1 MTDTPWPSD
10 TSASDLRAQIAGR
23 PARGLEQLGWT
34 SRRSEEDLTAG
45 LNDLLTGR
53 WIWGGEELR
62 FEKAIRWTGYSRSF
76 EFRLH
81 AWEPLLR
88 LAGGYEQTGNA
99 AFYEALKRFAFDWLD
114 AIQGPMLERG
124 PDAAVAA
131 GDGEMAWYDMAVAL
145 RAYRLA
151 WFCDVIARDEAVS
164 SDRFEAALRALYF
177 HLAVLSREEGFSSH
191 SNHGLY
197 QAMGQ
202 FTAARRL
209 ADLPLVE
216 APRLQGRE
224 RLQAVLDAQIS
235 PDGVHREHSPG
246 YHQMLLG
253 TLLGARQAGLFEDIL
268 FPPDLEK
275 MQAAL
280 SWMTA
285 PDFTLAPIG
294 DTDPVLVGDNLGPPE
309 ALEHKALAWQVS
321 RGGAGS
327 PPADGAGA
335 YLADGYAFGRLQ
347 SDGENDPRRSAWLA
361 QIAGFHSRT
370 HKHADH
376 GGFVWH
382 DRGRAILT
390 DPGRYDYG
398 ERTAPGSPEALAGNW
413 YADPRRVLVEA
424 TRAHNCVEIDR
435 ADYPRVKTK
444 PFGSGLIYA
453 GVQSGGLVSECE
465 FRHGDVRHRRVLFMK
480 PGQYLLVLDWLADAK
495 GKPHD
500 FRQYFTL
507 APNWLAE
514 PKPGGYAVSD
524 SLAPSQDLIV
534 RSLVED
540 VAAEA
545 PLAGATEPRLAG
557 WVSPG
562 PRRFVPAPS
571 LCFTA
576 DKRPRALF
584 CTLFAF
590 GREVEVPTAPQ
601 VSPTFTSARL
611 AWTLDGR
618 SHRFQLTRGG
628 DTEISVTAL
637 RL

>member
-1 MTDTPWPSD
+1 VSDANWPD
-10 TSASDLRAQIAGR
+10 LPIDDLRAQVAGK

-34 SRRSEEDLTAG
+34 SRRSEEDLTAS

-53 WIWGGEELR
+53 WTWGGEELR
-62 FEKAIRWTGYSRSF
+62 FETAIRWTGYSRSF

-88 LAGGYEQTGNA
+88 LAGGFEQTGNA
-99 AFYEALKRFAFDWLD
+99 TFYEALKGFAFDWLD
-114 AIQGPMLERG
+114 AIQAPMLERG
-124 PDAAVAA
+124 LEAAAAA
-131 GDGEMAWYDMAVAL
+131 GDAEMAWYDMAVAL

-151 WFCDVIARDEAVS
+151 WFCDVIARDETVA
-164 SDRFEAALRALYF
+164 DNRFELALRALYF
-177 HLAVLSREEGFSSH
+177 HLSVLAREDGFSSH

-202 FTAARRL
+202 FTAARRH

-216 APRLQGRE
+216 AYRLQGRE

-235 PDGVHREHSPG
+235 KEGVHREHSPG

-268 FPPDLEK
+268 FPPDLIK
-275 MQAAL
+275 MQEAL

-294 DTDPVLVGDNLGPPE
+294 DTDPVLAGDNLGPPA
-309 ALEHKALAWQVS
+309 ALEHAQLTWQVS
-321 RGGAGS
+321 RGGGGS
-327 PPADGAGA
+327 PPPDGAGA
-335 YLADGYAFGRLQ
+335 YLADGYAFGRLL
-347 SDGENDPRRSAWLA
+347 SEGENDPHRAAWLA

-398 ERTAPGSPEALAGNW
+398 ERTPAGSPEALAGNW
-413 YADPRRVLVEA
+413 YADPRRVYVEA
-424 TRAHNCVEIDR
+424 TRAHNCVEIDG
-435 ADYPRVKTK
+435 ADYPRAKAR
-444 PFGSGLIYA
+444 PFGSGLVYA
-453 GVQSGGLVSECE
+453 GVQSGGFVSECE

-480 PGQYLLVLDWLADAK
+480 PGQYLLALDWLVDSKDAA
-495 GKPHD
+495 HD

-514 PKPGGYAVSD
+514 CRRGGYGLSD
-524 SLAPSQDLIV
+524 TLAPSQDLV
-534 RSLVED
+534 VCSLVGD
-540 VAAEA
+540 VEVEA
-545 PLAGATEPRLAG
+545 PQVGATKPRLAG

-562 PRRFVPAPS
+562 PRKFVPAAS
-571 LCFTA
+571 LCLTA
-576 DKRPRALF
+576 RARPKALF

-590 GREVEVPTAPQ
+590 GQSVEATAEPQ
-601 VSPTFTSARL
+601 VSPTFTGAKL

-618 SHRFQLTRGG
+618 SHRLRVARGG
-628 DTEISVTAL
+628 GDQISVTAL
-637 RL
+637 RI

>member
-1 MTDTPWPSD
+1 MTDAPWPD
-10 TSASDLRAQIAGR
+10 LPLPDLRAKIAGR
-23 PARGLEQLGWT
+23 PVRGLEQLGWT
-34 SRRSEEDLTAG
+34 SRRSEEDFTAG

-62 FEKAIRWTGYSRSF
+62 FASAIQWTGYSRSF

-99 AFYEALKRFAFDWLD
+99 AFYEALKLFAFDWLD
-114 AIQGPMLERG
+114 AIQAPMLARG
-124 PDAAVAA
+124 SEAAVAA
-131 GDGEMAWYDMAVAL
+131 GDEAMAWYDMAVAL

-151 WFCDVIARDEAVS
+151 WFCDVIARDEAVANEH
-164 SDRFEAALRALYF
+164 FEASLRALYF
-177 HLAVLSREEGFSSH
+177 HLAILAREEGFSSH

-197 QAMGQ
+197 QAIGQ

-216 APRLQGRE
+216 AHRLQGRE

-235 PDGVHREHSPG
+235 KDGVHREHSPG

-309 ALEHKALAWQVS
+309 ALEHAALAWQVS
-321 RGGAGS
+321 RGGAGA
-327 PPADGAGA
+327 PPPDGAGV
-335 YLADGYAFGRLQ
+335 YLADGYAFARLRPE
-347 SDGENDPRRSAWLA
+347 GENDPQRSAWLA

-376 GGFVWH
+376 GSFIWH

-398 ERTAPGSPEALAGNW
+398 ARTAPGSPEALAGNW
-413 YADPRRVLVEA
+413 YADPRRVHVES
-424 TRAHNCVEIDR
+424 TRAHNCVEIDG
-435 ADYPRVKTK
+435 ADYPRAKVK
-444 PFGSGLIYA
+444 PFGSGLVHA
-453 GVQSGGLVSECE
+453 GAQSGGFVSECE
-465 FRHGDVRHRRVLFMK
+465 FRHGDVRHRRVLFLK
-480 PGQYLLVLDWLADAK
+480 PGQYLLTLDWLADAK
-495 GKPHD
+495 GAGHD

-514 PKPGGYAVSD
+514 HQMGGYGLTD
-524 SLAPSQDLIV
+524 SLAPPQDLVV
-534 RSLVED
+534 RSLVDD
-540 VAAEA
+540 VAVAA
-545 PLAGATEPRLAG
+545 PLVGATDPRLAG

-562 PRRFVPAPS
+562 ARRFVPAPS
-571 LCFTA
+571 LCLMA
-576 DKRPRALF
+576 PRAPKALF

-590 GREVEVPTAPQ
+590 GREVEATSAQ
-601 VSPTFTSARL
+601 VSPTFTSAKL

-618 SHRFQLTRGG
+618 GHRVQITRGG
-628 DTEISVTAL
+628 AAEIAVTAL
-637 RL
+637 RV